1 MATLVLTA
9 VGSAVGGPIGGAIG
23 ALIGRSVDG
32 LVLRPGRREGP
43 RLTELAVQTS
53 SYGSQIPALFGTMR
67 VAGTVIWATDL
78 IETRSRSG
86 GGKGQPSVSTYS
98 YAASFAVLL
107 SARRVLRVGRIWA
120 EGKLLRGAGGDF
132 KTTTGFRLH
141 PGGETQAVDPL
152 IAAAEGAGVSPAYRG
167 CAYVVFEQMAL
178 AAYGNRIPSLTF
190 EVIADAGAV
199 RVATIARAVAAEVTE
214 GTGEHAGEAAMTLD
228 GFAVAGG
235 SVGAVLATLAQAAGG
250 WFAPGPGGTALTL
263 CDPAS
268 AAGDLPVIVDAGV
281 RAGMR
286 AEGRGTDMKVRA
298 VAASD
303 SVPRTMTIGYYDAA
317 RDYQTG
323 LQRVRRAGAGP
334 GGRDERIALAA
345 VLSAGAAKTIAAAV
359 LARAEAERVRRTV
372 RLGPG
377 GLARTPGSVVRIA
390 DAAGV
395 PEPGIWRIVETMVEA
410 MVTTLVLTPVEIAP
424 VAVAGSSGR
433 VAAAVD
439 AVIGA
444 SRLAAFETPGL
455 EDAPLAAP
463 RLTVAAAGS
472 GAGWR
477 QAALLYSIDDGA
489 SWVTAGATAAPA
501 TMGRITL
508 VAAAR
513 GALLCDA
520 AGVFEVVLARPDML
534 LADADDA
541 GLDAGR
547 NLALAGDE
555 LIQFGRADPVGAG
568 RWRLTRLWRGRRG
581 TEAAIGTQAPGDA
594 FVLIEADAIRTI
606 DLPVAAIGQT
616 VRVLASGVGDTEP
629 VEARCVL
636 GGRSVLPP
644 SPVGLRVAL
653 SGNGDAAV
661 RWIRRSR
668 AGWRW
673 IDGGDVPLGEDAEVH
688 VVRIVPATGA
698 VRTVETIVGSVTVT
712 AAERSAGPVAVE
724 VRQRGLFG
732 LSAPARIM
740 VAAAGGAT

>member
-78 IETRSRSG
+78 IETRSSSG

-132 KTTTGFRLH
+132 KTATGFRLH

-190 EVIADAGAV
+190 EVIADASAV
-199 RVATIARAVAAEVTE
+199 GVATIARAVAAEVTA

-250 WFAPGPGGTALTL
+250 WFASGPDGTALTL

-281 RAGMR
+281 RAD
-286 AEGRGTDMKVRA
+286 GRGTDMKVRA

-390 DAAGV
+390 DAAGT

-463 RLTVAAAGS
+463 RLTVAAGGS

-501 TMGRITL
+501 TMGRIAL

-594 FVLIEADAIRTI
+594 FVLIEADAMRTI

-636 GGRSVLPP
+636 AGRSVLPP

-653 SGNGDAAV
+653 AGNGDAAV

-688 VVRIVPATGA
+688 VVRIVSATGA
-698 VRTVETIVGSVTVT
+698 VRTVETSVGSVTVT
-712 AAERSAGPVAVE
+712 GAERSAGPVAVE

>member
-1 MATLVLTA
+1 
-9 VGSAVGGPIGGAIG
+9 
-23 ALIGRSVDG
+23 
-32 LVLRPGRREGP
+32 
-43 RLTELAVQTS
+43 
-53 SYGSQIPALFGTMR
+53 
-67 VAGTVIWATDL
+67 
-78 IETRSRSG
+78 
-86 GGKGQPSVSTYS
+86 
-98 YAASFAVLL
+98 
-107 SARRVLRVGRIWA
+107 
-120 EGKLLRGAGGDF
+120 
-132 KTTTGFRLH
+132 
-141 PGGETQAVDPL
+141 
-152 IAAAEGAGVSPAYRG
+152 
-167 CAYVVFEQMAL
+167 
-178 AAYGNRIPSLTF
+178 
-190 EVIADAGAV
+190 
-199 RVATIARAVAAEVTE
+199 
-214 GTGEHAGEAAMTLD
+214 MTLD

-268 AAGDLPVIVDAGV
+268 AAGDLPVIIDAGV
-281 RAGMR
+281 RAD
-286 AEGRGTDMKVRA
+286 GRGTDMKVRA

-463 RLTVAAAGS
+463 RLTVAAGGS

-501 TMGRITL
+501 TMGRIAV

-594 FVLIEADAIRTI
+594 FVLIEADAMRTS

-636 GGRSVLPP
+636 AGRSVLPP
-644 SPVGLRVAL
+644 SPVGLRVAPA
-653 SGNGDAAV
+653 GNGDAAV

-688 VVRIVPATGA
+688 VVRIVSATGA
-698 VRTVETIVGSVTVT
+698 VRTVETSVGSVTVT

-732 LSAPARIM
+732 LSAPARIT